1 MDVADAAGTRSSAD
15 TQEKSKTF
23 ISYSRRDGLDF
34 VEQLTSGLE
43 LTGFEP
49 TVDRHSIAG
58 GEDWRA
64 RIGGLIADADS
75 VVFVITPESVSS
87 EICEWEI
94 VRSVQLGKRLIPV
107 VPLPM
112 ADTPVPKR
120 LLNLNQIFFYPEASV
135 PGSGFGKGLAELCD
149 SLRTD
154 LDWVRSHTRYGQR
167 AAEWLAGNKAANRL
181 LSGGDVET
189 AKAWLAKRQSNAPE
203 VTDDIRT
210 FIRASEQAET
220 DRNNAEKKR
229 LREKEETLRK
239 IEAAQQER
247 AKAQRRANWF
257 LGVGIAASLL
267 FAAISAWNWIE
278 ASSQRQLAEI
288 YLDLIRVVNQI
299 ELGVLQPTEVTE
311 NQKRAASF
319 VCEQAVLATKTLA
332 TTADPSAWEEA
343 QGQFWDLYYGPMY
356 SVEKYERYV
365 RDGHPIESKMV
376 AFGSALKK
384 TDYVRGG
391 QTDARLLPLK
401 LHQEAAAVATACNAF
416 RRLIG
421 VQTDGI

>member
-149 SLRTD
+149 SSGLIWIGSDPIPDMASARRNGSPETRRRTASSRVATSRLRRLGWPSGNPTPPK
-154 LDWVRSHTRYGQR
+154 LPTIFVPSFARVSRPRPTVTTPKK
-167 AAEWLAGNKAANRL
+167 AAEGEGR
-181 LSGGDVET
+181 
-189 AKAWLAKRQSNAPE
+189 NAPE
-203 VTDDIRT
+203 D
-210 FIRASEQAET
+210 
-220 DRNNAEKKR
+220 
-229 LREKEETLRK
+229 
-239 IEAAQQER
+239 
-247 AKAQRRANWF
+247 
-257 LGVGIAASLL
+257 
-267 FAAISAWNWIE
+267 
-278 ASSQRQLAEI
+278 
-288 YLDLIRVVNQI
+288 
-299 ELGVLQPTEVTE
+299 
-311 NQKRAASF
+311 
-319 VCEQAVLATKTLA
+319 
-332 TTADPSAWEEA
+332 
-343 QGQFWDLYYGPMY
+343 
-356 SVEKYERYV
+356 
-365 RDGHPIESKMV
+365 
-376 AFGSALKK
+376 
-384 TDYVRGG
+384 RGG
-391 QTDARLLPLK
+391 AAREGQGAAESQLVSRRRHRCL
-401 LHQEAAAVATACNAF
+401 AAVCGNQ
-416 RRLIG
+416 RLEL
-421 VQTDGI
+421 D